1 MINKRLFEDAKN
13 YDDSLAS
20 RAAKSTFWIIAL
32 RLFQRIF
39 SIIKLIILARLLTP
53 NDFGLMGIALL
64 MVSTLDSFSQIGF
77 QTWLIQ
83 KSGDIK
89 SYLDIAWTASIIRG
103 IILCLTL
110 IFFAPLAADFF
121 GAPEAKPIIQII
133 SASILL
139 QGFTNI
145 GIVYL
150 QKELQFRKLFIYEF
164 GSTTIDFIATIAL
177 AIALRNVWAL
187 AFGPLVGIVARL
199 ILSFIVHP
207 FRPKINYN
215 CDIIIDVL
223 TYGKWVFG
231 SSIAIFLVTQG
242 DSVFIGRYFG
252 VVALGLYQMASTI
265 SNTPAT
271 EIGQTLSQI
280 TLPVYS
286 KLKHDIPKLRY
297 AFLKI
302 LTINAFLSFLLT
314 TLIISLAPEFTMVF
328 LGDEWMPIVPI
339 VQVLVLAGLARSIS
353 ACSNQLFFAVGKPEI
368 GAKWQFFRLIA
379 LFILVYPLA
388 QKWGVIGVSFAVLLG
403 IILTNIGFF
412 INVMRITGVKR
423 EELETLLVP
432 PMAMS
437 IIVILLI
444 NSLKEVFSTSFI
456 DFIILAI
463 LDTMLF
469 LILFYL
475 IEAFFNYNFIPT
487 IKESIKLII
496 CK

>member
-1 MINKRLFEDAKN
+1 MINKRLFDDTKN

-32 RLFQRIF
+32 RLFQRTF
-39 SIIKLIILARLLTP
+39 GIIKLIILARLLSP

-77 QTWLIQ
+77 QTWLVQ

-103 IILCLTL
+103 IILCLIL

-121 GAPEAKPIIQII
+121 GAPEAKPIIQVI

-164 GSTTIDFIATIAL
+164 GSTTIDFIATIAF

-215 CDIIIDVL
+215 REIIIDIL

-242 DSVFIGRYFG
+242 DSIFIGKYFG

-314 TLIISLAPEFTMVF
+314 TLILSLAPEFAMIF

-379 LFILVYPLA
+379 LFIFIYPLA
-388 QKWGVIGVSFAVLLG
+388 QKWGVVGVSFAVFLG

-412 INVMRITGVKR
+412 VNIMRITGVKR
-423 EELETLLVP
+423 DELEMLLVP
-432 PMAMS
+432 PMALS
-437 IIVILLI
+437 IIVIVFI
-444 NSLKEVFSTSFI
+444 NSLKEAFSTSFM

-463 LDTMLF
+463 LDTLMF

-496 CK
+496 RQ